1 MFWYG
6 TASAVEVDVPV
17 AGPST
22 DGPAD
27 KRKDAMTKR
36 VVITGLGMVSPLGV
50 GVNENWENACAGKSG
65 IGNITKFDASD
76 FSSQVA
82 GEVKGFNAEDYLD
95 RQTVRRFDVFI
106 HYAMAAARMAM
117 EDSGLKIDAANASRV
132 GSVTGTGLGGLSM
145 LENFHSILLEKG
157 PRRISPFFIP
167 GIIANMVPGQI
178 AIEFGARGP
187 NLSIETA
194 CAASCHALG
203 ESYRMIKEGIAD
215 AMITGGAEAVITPL
229 AVGGFC
235 SMRALSTRNDE
246 PEKSSRPF
254 ERDRDGFI
262 MGEGAG
268 ILILEEL
275 TSALDR
281 GAHIYAEVGGYGL
294 SADAYHVSAPDP
306 EGAGAVSCIKMAI
319 ESAGIAPE
327 DVDYINAHGTS
338 TVLNDLSETV
348 AIKKVFGEH
357 AYKLA
362 ISSTKSMTGHLLGAA
377 GGVEAVFTALTIR
390 RGIIPPTINY
400 ETPDPECDLD
410 YVPNEFRKADVR
422 VALSNSFGFGGTNAC
437 ILLKAYENE

>member
-1 MFWYG
+1 MVWPG
-6 TASAVEVDVPV
+6 TASSVNLDEPV
-17 AGPST
+17 ADPLT

-27 KRKDAMTKR
+27 KRKDAMTRR

-76 FSSQVA
+76 FASKVA
-82 GEVKGFNAEDYLD
+82 GEVKGFNAEDFLD
-95 RQTVRRFDVFI
+95 KQMVRRFDVFI
-106 HYAMAAARMAM
+106 HFAMAAARMAM
-117 EDSGLKIDAANASRV
+117 EDSGLKIDASNASRV

-254 ERDRDGFI
+254 ENDRDGFI

-268 ILILEEL
+268 ILVLEEL
-275 TSALDR
+275 TSALAR

-294 SADAYHVSAPDP
+294 SGDAYHVSAPDP
-306 EGAGAVSCIKMAI
+306 EGVGAVSCMKMAI
-319 ESAGIAPE
+319 ESAGMGPE
-327 DVDYINAHGTS
+327 EVDYINAHGTS

-348 AIKKVFGEH
+348 AIKKVFGDH

-400 ETPDPECDLD
+400 ETPDPQCDLD
-410 YVPNEFRKADVR
+410 YVPNVLRKADVR

-437 ILLKAYENE
+437 ILFKAYENE